1 MVPKAVIIY
10 ALPVFFLLII
20 WEIHRFRKNDRT
32 FPWMEALI
40 SMLMALAYGLLN
52 TQSQP
57 LIANMNQWFYSLRL
71 FDIPTDTVWGLGLC
85 FLGEEFAY
93 YWLHRCG
100 HEIRWLWAS
109 HSVHHSPESI
119 TFSGAYRL
127 SITGPL
133 TGLSLFFLPL
143 FVLGFSP
150 VAVAAMFGIN
160 LVYQFWL
167 HTDWIP
173 KLGWFEYIFNTP
185 SHHRVHHATNPEY
198 IDRNYGGVLI
208 IFDRLFG
215 TFAEEK
221 DNIPMNYGLLGKKA
235 THNPIRIFFQEWV
248 ALFRDVA
255 HAGTWHDRFYLAFG
269 RPGWQPKTETQA
281 SIQSIKMGGAVE
293 RDTHESH
300 TAGGRRQKTG

>member
-10 ALPVFFLLII
+10 ALPIFLMLIA
-20 WEIHRFRKNDRT
+20 WEMYRYRKNERS
-32 FPWMEALI
+32 FPWMEALV
-40 SMLMALAYGLLN
+40 SMLMALTYALFNKY
-52 TQSQP
+52 SQP
-57 LIANMNQWFYSLRL
+57 IIASVNHWFYSLRL
-71 FDIPTDTVWGLGLC
+71 FDIPADTIWGLGLL
-85 FLGEEFAY
+85 FLAEEFAY

-109 HSVHHSPESI
+109 HSVHHSPTTI

-127 SITGPL
+127 SITGPI
-133 TGLSLFFLPL
+133 TGLFLFFVPL

-150 VAVAAMFGIN
+150 LAVAGMFGFN

-221 DNIPMNYGLLGKKA
+221 ADVPLNYGLLGKEPSL
-235 THNPIRIFFQEWV
+235 NPLKLFFQEWV
-248 ALFRDVA
+248 ALFRDVISA
-255 HAGTWHDRFYLAFG
+255 TSWRDRFFLAFG
-269 RPGWQPKTETQA
+269 RPGWQPQA
-281 SIQSIKMGGAVE
+281 SKEAQTSPSLAALGHTGE
-293 RDTHESH
+293 RKVHESRP
-300 TAGGRRQKTG
+300 AG